1 MGKGTKKS
9 ILSARS
15 NKGSSICEMPVVLFV
30 FLFGLLLPLADLS
43 FIAFRTSFVHAAAQ
57 NALHSAVR
65 AKTFQQNANNGEL
78 SAINIG
84 RRDAI
89 SVRDNGIAG
98 VNFDGNDVN
107 IAILGTPVKA
117 GKSAI
122 HSTQPLNSVES
133 KNYLYQVEVTVKGKV
148 EPLIT
153 LSSTLFGD
161 VPGLTSA
168 LPVQATY
175 KQFVEHPEG
184 LAM

>member
-1 MGKGTKKS
+1 
-9 ILSARS
+9 
-15 NKGSSICEMPVVLFV
+15 V
-30 FLFGLLLPLADLS
+30 
-43 FIAFRTSFVHAAAQ
+43 
-57 NALHSAVR
+57 
-65 AKTFQQNANNGEL
+65 
-78 SAINIG
+78 NIG

-89 SVRDNGIAG
+89 SVRDNGITG
-98 VNFDGNDVN
+98 VNFEDKDVN

-117 GKSAI
+117 GKNPI
-122 HSTQPLNSVES
+122 HSSSPLSNVES
-133 KNYLYQVEVTVKGKV
+133 KSYLYQVEVTVTGRV

-153 LSSTLFGD
+153 LSNTLFGD

>member
-1 MGKGTKKS
+1 MGQGIKNSKV
-9 ILSARS
+9 IRS
-15 NKGSSICEMPVVLFV
+15 NTGSSTCEMPVVLFV
-30 FLFGLLLPLADLS
+30 FMFGLLLPLADLS

-65 AKTFQQNANNGEL
+65 AKTFQQNANDGEL
-78 SAINIG
+78 SAVNIG

-89 SVRDNGIAG
+89 SVRDNGITG
-98 VNFDGNDVN
+98 VNFEDKDVN

-117 GKSAI
+117 GKNPI
-122 HSTQPLNSVES
+122 HSSAPLSNVES
-133 KNYLYQVEVTVKGKV
+133 KSYLYQVEVTVTGRV

>member
-1 MGKGTKKS
+1 MGIGANKS
-9 ILSARS
+9 KLGRS
-15 NKGSSICEMPVVLFV
+15 KNGSSICEMPVVLFV
-30 FLFGLLLPLADLS
+30 FILGLLLPLADLG
-43 FIAFRTSFVHAAAQ
+43 FIAFRTSFIHEAAQ

-65 AKTFQQNANNGEL
+65 AKTFQQNSSDGEL
-78 SAINIG
+78 SAINVG

-89 SVRDNGIAG
+89 SVRDSGITG
-98 VNFDGNDVN
+98 VNFQDTDVELS
-107 IAILGTPVKA
+107 ILGTPVRA
-117 GKSAI
+117 GKQPI
-122 HSTQPLNSVES
+122 HSQGPLSTVES
-133 KNYLYQVEVTVKGKV
+133 KNYLYQVEVTVTGRV

-153 LSSTLFGD
+153 LSSSLFGE